1 MSAVSFPSH
10 HPYHSRPVSF
20 QSVSDRLN
28 RLTHRHLFLR
38 SLVPAIGNLDYGFL
52 VPENASL
59 SLLGDLHE
67 ISVAINTDELED
79 WKTAAT
85 ASPFVS
91 RHQESQKIGQTH
103 LALSFQDGSN
113 LNLILVQE
121 FGYRD
126 KFFLEQSAV
135 LEAAMIHRDGIKI
148 ANICHVVEYHW
159 LKSHASK
166 RKFPIDFRPLL
177 LGQAPERQIEA
188 ANYICDKYKLK
199 PHRLF
204 HLLTHTPTYRKSIDN
219 IMGLNSNRNL
229 SLVGLT
235 GLFQLFMLSHSS

>member
-1 MSAVSFPSH
+1 MSVVNLPSH

-20 QSVSDRLN
+20 QNVSDRLN

-59 SLLGDLHE
+59 SLLGDLPE
-67 ISVAINTDELED
+67 ISVAINTHELED

-91 RHQESQKIGQTH
+91 RYQQTQKATQTN

-113 LNLILVQE
+113 LNLVLVQA
-121 FGYRD
+121 FCYRD
-126 KFFLEQSAV
+126 KPFLEQAVV
-135 LEAAMIHRDGIKI
+135 LENAMIHRDGIKI
-148 ANICHVVEYHW
+148 ANICHAVEYHW

-166 RKFPIDFRPLL
+166 SKFPIDFRPLL
-177 LGQAPERQIEA
+177 LGQAPERQVEA
-188 ANYICDKYKLK
+188 AQYICDKYDLES
-199 PHRLF
+199 HRLF
-204 HLLTHTPTYRKSIDN
+204 HLLTHTPTYRKAIDN
-219 IMGLNSNRNL
+219 VMGLNSNRNL
-229 SLVGLT
+229 SLIGLT